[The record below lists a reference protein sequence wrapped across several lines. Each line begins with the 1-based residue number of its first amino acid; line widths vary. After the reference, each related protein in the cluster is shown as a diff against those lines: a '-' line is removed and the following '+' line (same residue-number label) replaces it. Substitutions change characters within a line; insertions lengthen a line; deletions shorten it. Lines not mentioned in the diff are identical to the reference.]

1 MWQAID
7 QRVDAVTRC
16 TQTGFEQVA
25 FMAELLD
32 LLCQQGIGA
41 LQFFVAHKQ
50 AFHALGD
57 LIDLGGVGH
66 GVGILRSLK
75 AYSLE

>member
-1 MWQAID
+1 MWQPID
-7 QRVDAVTRC
+7 QGVDAVPRSA
-16 TQTGFEQVA
+16 QTGLEQVA
-25 FMAELLD
+25 LMAELLD

-41 LQFFVAHKQ
+41 LQFFVTHKQ
-50 AFHALGD
+50 ALHALGD

-66 GVGILRSLK
+66 GTCILRSLK